1 MSSLGTQIEMI
12 ELEMEIMRPPVVVG
26 VWSAQTPNVIA
37 LECGLNSHC
46 PL

>member
-1 MSSLGTQIEMI
+1 MSSFGTQIEMI

-37 LECGLNSHC
+37 VECGLNGHG
-46 PL
+46 PM